1 MAKYR
6 VYARV
11 VDYYYIDVEA
21 KDKDEAID
29 MYELIDGSE
38 FHLKPSFVEWNIDEV
53 VCLDNDGDVD
63 FTAEEVLY

>member
-6 VYARV
+6 IYARV

-29 MYELIDGSE
+29 MYEVIDGSE
-38 FHLKPSFVEWNIDEV
+38 FHFLPYESDWGLDEIV
-53 VCLDNDGDVD
+53 PLNDGDVD